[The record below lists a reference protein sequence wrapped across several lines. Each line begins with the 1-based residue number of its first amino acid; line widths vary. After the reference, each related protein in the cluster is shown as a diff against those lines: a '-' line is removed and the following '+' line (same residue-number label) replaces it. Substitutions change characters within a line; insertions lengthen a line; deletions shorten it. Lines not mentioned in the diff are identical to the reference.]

1 MLTTYNTKMSTQ
13 DISSLVE
20 INDNILEK
28 EANQVKKGLKRYF
41 LKSIS
46 RGYCLILERTLMK
59 MTFN

>member
-1 MLTTYNTKMSTQ
+1 MSTQ

-41 LKSIS
+41 LKIS